1 MGATL
6 RIQRLRERL
15 RSFEK
20 AICVERAVLITK
32 SYQETET
39 EPMVIR
45 RAKALRDILRGMSI
59 YIADG
64 ELIVGNQAS
73 APNKAPVFPETSAPW
88 VTEQLETFGTRNLNR
103 FAINEQDK
111 QVLRDVLGY
120 WRGKTVME
128 RALGLLTEETRE
140 VFEQTYPV
148 IAPTL
153 LLRNCTGHYVA
164 NYEII
169 LKKGFS
175 GLKDEVVALMNSL
188 DPASPEGIGKLQFY
202 RAVLIVCDAVAEFAN
217 RYAQLAEELAQQ
229 EINSGRK
236 KELETIAEVCRRV
249 PEYPARSFHEALQS
263 FWFLQLIIQIET
275 DGLAES
281 PGRFD
286 QYLYPY
292 LAQDLK
298 ENKLTLEQAQELVDC
313 VWLKHNEVIKLSDNP
328 PAAKYFG
335 GVTMSQNI
343 IVGGLNKDGEDATN
357 ELSYMCIE
365 ADKHIQMPQPS
376 LSVRVHSTTPE
387 KFLLKVAELVKTA
400 GGKPAIFNDEV
411 IIPALMSDGIPL
423 EEARDYAIV
432 GCVEPT
438 PSGNTNGWTNA
449 AMFNLGKCLELALHN
464 GVCQLSGKQIGP
476 ATGNAKEFQTFDQV
490 MKAFKEQISY
500 FIAHMVSM
508 LNTWDY
514 VHRELIP
521 TPFISSFIDDCIAK
535 GKDLV
540 EGGARYNYT
549 GPQGIG
555 LADVADA
562 LAAIKTCV
570 FDTQQIS
577 MGELI
582 DSLDHNFEEQEDVR
596 LLLRNKVPKYGNAE
610 NLPDLMAREIGLF
623 YCREVSQYRNPRGGK
638 YRPGLYPVAANVPL
652 GGVVAALPNGR
663 KKGEALADGISPVN
677 GCDLKGPTAVLRSV
691 ARVEHAAA
699 VNGTLLNVKLHPSTL
714 KNDKDIKNF
723 IALLRSFCALKLMH
737 VQFNV
742 MSADTLRA
750 AQKDPEKYRDLM
762 VRVAGYSAFFVDLDE
777 KLQNNVIERTE
788 HLL

>member
-1 MGATL
+1 
-6 RIQRLRERL
+6 
-15 RSFEK
+15 
-20 AICVERAVLITK
+20 
-32 SYQETET
+32 
-39 EPMVIR
+39 
-45 RAKALRDILRGMSI
+45 
-59 YIADG
+59 
-64 ELIVGNQAS
+64 
-73 APNKAPVFPETSAPW
+73 
-88 VTEQLETFGTRNLNR
+88 
-103 FAINEQDK
+103 
-111 QVLRDVLGY
+111 
-120 WRGKTVME
+120 
-128 RALGLLTEETRE
+128 
-140 VFEQTYPV
+140 
-148 IAPTL
+148 
-153 LLRNCTGHYVA
+153 
-164 NYEII
+164 
-169 LKKGFS
+169 
-175 GLKDEVVALMNSL
+175 
-188 DPASPEGIGKLQFY
+188 
-202 RAVLIVCDAVAEFAN
+202 
-217 RYAQLAEELAQQ
+217 
-229 EINSGRK
+229 
-236 KELETIAEVCRRV
+236 
-249 PEYPARSFHEALQS
+249 
-263 FWFLQLIIQIET
+263 
-275 DGLAES
+275 
-281 PGRFD
+281 
-286 QYLYPY
+286 
-292 LAQDLK
+292 
-298 ENKLTLEQAQELVDC
+298 
-313 VWLKHNEVIKLSDNP
+313 
-328 PAAKYFG
+328 
-335 GVTMSQNI
+335 MSQNI

-549 GPQGIG
+549 GAQGIG

-663 KKGEALADGISPVN
+663 KK
-677 GCDLKGPTAVLRSV
+677 
-691 ARVEHAAA
+691 
-699 VNGTLLNVKLHPSTL
+699 
-714 KNDKDIKNF
+714 
-723 IALLRSFCALKLMH
+723 
-737 VQFNV
+737 
-742 MSADTLRA
+742 
-750 AQKDPEKYRDLM
+750 EKHLPMAFHRLM
-762 VRVAGYSAFFVDLDE
+762 VVTSRGRPQCSA
-777 KLQNNVIERTE
+777 R
-788 HLL
+788 